1 MQTPA
6 LASSTNPL
14 AADLDHVLVQA
25 ADAWAL
31 LRGAR
36 LFITGGTG
44 FFGCWLLETLL
55 WANDRLELGAHA
67 HVLTRDAEAFRRKAP
82 HLANHAAITLV
93 EGDVKGFAFPDEKF
107 SHVIHAATEASV
119 KLNAEAPFEMFDTV
133 VEGTRRTL
141 ELARHCG
148 ARRFLLTSSGAVYG
162 RQPSE
167 ITHVDEEFLG
177 APDVLNPRS
186 AYGEGKRVAEFLC
199 ALYAHSYG
207 LETTVARAFAFAGPG
222 LPLDGAFALGN
233 FIRDGL
239 AGNSIAIAGDGTPR
253 RSYLYASDLAIW
265 LWTILVRGASNR
277 AYNVGNDRDLS
288 IRDLA
293 CAVAAQ
299 FEPAPRVEIAQLPID
314 GARVE
319 RYVPSVERAAKELGL
334 RPTVGL
340 EDAIAKTI
348 AHARLGAAAKC

>member
-1 MQTPA
+1 METPA
-6 LASSTNPL
+6 LSTNPL
-14 AADLDHVLVQA
+14 AADLDHVLAHTQNVWLQ
-25 ADAWAL
+25 

-44 FFGCWLLETLL
+44 FFGCWLLETFL
-55 WANDRLELGAHA
+55 WANERLELGARA
-67 HVLTRDAEAFRRKAP
+67 HVLTRDAGAFQRKAP

-93 EGDVKGFAFPDEKF
+93 EGDVKSFAFPDETF

-119 KLNAEAPFEMFDTV
+119 KLNVEAPFEMFDTV

-141 ELARHCG
+141 EMAKHCG

-167 ITHVDEEFLG
+167 ITHVDEEFGG

-199 ALYAHSYG
+199 ALYGHSYVM
-207 LETTVARAFAFAGPG
+207 ETVVARAFAFAGPG

-239 AGNSIAIAGDGTPR
+239 AGNSIAIGGDGTPR

-265 LWTILVRGASNR
+265 LWTILVRGESGR
-277 AYNVGNDRDLS
+277 AYNVGSDRDLS
-288 IRDLA
+288 IEELA
-293 CAVAAQ
+293 RAVAAQ
-299 FEPAPRVEIAQLPID
+299 FEPSPRVEIAKTPIE

-319 RYVPSVERAAKELGL
+319 RYVPSTKRAQSELGL
-334 RPTVGL
+334 RQTVDL
-340 EDAIAKTI
+340 DEAIAKSI
-348 AHARLGAAAKC
+348 AHARRVGELN